1 MPMNTCIRICNIWCF
16 LRLQKR
22 RFKVQ
27 IFMFSVSIGTNFA
40 LTIDCGYSLD
50 APEYSSIQSIVEI
63 RTAKMIISQSAK
75 MICFPILP

>member
-1 MPMNTCIRICNIWCF
+1 MNLCMRICNIRCF

-27 IFMFSVSIGTNFA
+27 MFMFSINIGTYFP
-40 LTIDCGYSLD
+40 LTIDCGYSLEV
-50 APEYSSIQSIVEI
+50 PEYSSIQSIVEL

-75 MICFPILP
+75 LIYFPILP

>member
-1 MPMNTCIRICNIWCF
+1 MSMNTVYVYAIYGVF

-27 IFMFSVSIGTNFA
+27 IFMFSVNIGTYFA
-40 LTIDCGYSLD
+40 LTIDCGYSLE
-50 APEYSSIQSIVEI
+50 APEYSSNQSIVEL

-75 MICFPILP
+75 LICFPIFP